1 MISIIIVVNNHYFHH
16 YNGYEPWKPTH
27 GYHAGIC
34 IAGGERVSLRDLVYR
49 WAERACLRPEREK
62 SGLLLP
68 QRPDDV
74 SSSHRRPGAV
84 FLPWFLGP
92 PTALAFAITAPQ
104 RLDVLGARGSESA
117 AVAYSEHK
125 RRHLGTSAACAA
137 SKSPFS
143 QCGDDRGLSPWGW
156 EGLAQISR
164 AVTFAGH
171 AVPGATT
178 LLQQACRLAAQ
189 GWGDRRLVWHFPLS
203 CMWVGPCCFH

>member
-1 MISIIIVVNNHYFHH
+1 M
-16 YNGYEPWKPTH
+16 ETH
-27 GYHAGIC
+27 T
-34 IAGGERVSLRDLVYR
+34 RVSCWNLYCWRGAGLPSRLGLPLGWTRLPTSRTGKIGLV
-49 WAERACLRPEREK
+49 AP
-62 SGLLLP
+62 P
-68 QRPDDV
+68 RPDYV
-74 SSSHRRPGAV
+74 SSSHRRPADV
-84 FLPWFLGP
+84 FLPSFLGH
-92 PTALAFAITAPQ
+92 PTALDFAITAPQ

-189 GWGDRRLVWHFPLS
+189 GWGDRRLVCHFPLS
-203 CMWVGPCCFH
+203 CMWVGPCCFL